1 MNHKQLSQDH
11 PFSQLITK
19 YSSIFLYNNN
29 INVCNRSQRKLVLVS
44 SQTFLWLMKDTF
56 SLWSITNMSV
66 IDNGTFDNAGRKK
79 WHFNDFTYPR
89 WRLVCTWPSLPDQRL
104 RSPFGQPALFRFCY
118 KDTLYCQVTVIKSLA
133 LLLHFLF
140 YVHCIVLN

>member
-56 SLWSITNMSV
+56 SLWSITNKSV

-118 KDTLYCQVTVIKSLA
+118 QDTLYCQVTVIKFS
-133 LLLHFLF
+133 
-140 YVHCIVLN
+140 I